1 MDISKRLKRR
11 GLIYLPFLLFRDV
24 VLRRIERPRAFMSS
38 SSQSSKSSIASF
50 SVAVMPEGSLSQ
62 PLASRRE
69 VGDAGID
76 PSGRPGIERH
86 RGRDVGVP

>member
-1 MDISKRLKRR
+1 MDISKRLKRW

-38 SSQSSKSSIASF
+38 KSSKSSIASF
-50 SVAVMPEGSLSQ
+50 SVAVMPEGSLNR

-69 VGDAGID
+69 VGDAETD
-76 PSGRPGIERH
+76 PSGRPGVERH